1 MSVGDNGDVDELDGL
16 LADAQEQ
23 EEQSFQRL
31 NQNKSLANQSLTQP
45 VVEDVTDFEDFNP
58 HEFENN
64 IQVFDL
70 LRQDNCVH
78 EVAVPKSI
86 QYARNDGPQKEMV
99 KSYPFELD
107 SFQSEAIDCLNNY
120 QSVLVSAHTSAGKTV
135 VAL

>member
-1 MSVGDNGDVDELDGL
+1 LDQPAVDD
-16 LADAQEQ
+16 
-23 EEQSFQRL
+23 
-31 NQNKSLANQSLTQP
+31 
-45 VVEDVTDFEDFNP
+45 VVEFEDFNP
-58 HEFENN
+58 HEFESN
-64 IQVFDL
+64 IQIFDL

-86 QYARNDGPQKEMV
+86 QYTRIDDGQRKEMV
-99 KSYPFELD
+99 KTYPFELD